1 MSWTVTRSPAQGT
14 RRMILVYQIGVA
26 HRVSLQGVEL
36 AKSGSQIRIFSGRTA
51 DMSVLAN
58 HKTAQVRA
66 VCFSGVQARTLP
78 IALMT
83 ERMCRRLVVCARCF
97 AEVCVYQ
104 SQSRPLDGRT
114 SRTSG
119 ILDCIWVK
127 DRPKHGRLAFPAA
140 ILEQLLQRQP
150 YSAIAMSAC
159 AL

>member
-1 MSWTVTRSPAQGT
+1 
-14 RRMILVYQIGVA
+14 
-26 HRVSLQGVEL
+26 
-36 AKSGSQIRIFSGRTA
+36 
-51 DMSVLAN
+51 MSVLAN
-58 HKTAQVRA
+58 HTTAQVYA

-78 IALMT
+78 T
-83 ERMCRRLVVCARCF
+83 YDRTYVQTSRRLCTMFCRG
-97 AEVCVYQ
+97 VCVYTYQ

>member
-97 AEVCVYQ
+97 AEVCVCI
-104 SQSRPLDGRT
+104 PT
-114 SRTSG
+114 SPSLVHWTGAQAARAGYSIASG
-119 ILDCIWVK
+119 LKID
-127 DRPKHGRLAFPAA
+127 PSMAG
-140 ILEQLLQRQP
+140 LLFLPR
-150 YSAIAMSAC
+150 SSSSCCSVSLIAP
-159 AL
+159 